1 MENKRLKIFR
11 SHWLE
16 CLTYMPIKVFIGLWS
31 VVLSVYIYTLVLSR
45 PVPLLYLIIGSLTGL
60 VVWVFFEYVMHRFLF
75 HLRLRSRLGQSFLFI
90 MHGNH
95 HVSPRDRYRN
105 LMPAVVSVPLA
116 IGLYYLYCT
125 IMGPLFGRPF
135 FLGFLCGYV
144 LYDGWHYATHQYCFS
159 NRILKSVQR
168 HHLQHHYYDPDSNYG
183 VTCPWIDRIFGT
195 ICKITRKR

>member
-1 MENKRLKIFR
+1 
-11 SHWLE
+11 
-16 CLTYMPIKVFIGLWS
+16 MPIKVFIGLWS

-116 IGLYYLYCT
+116 AGLYYLYCT

-135 FLGFLCGYV
+135 FFGFLVWLCVVRWLALCHASV
-144 LYDGWHYATHQYCFS
+144 LLLEQNIEIRSAAPFTAS
-159 NRILKSVQR
+159 L
-168 HHLQHHYYDPDSNYG
+168 L
-183 VTCPWIDRIFGT
+183 
-195 ICKITRKR
+195 